1 MSAAGKVGWMVV
13 RTVSTVV
20 AVTLTK
26 KALDGGWRFVTGK
39 EPPEKKPAGN
49 PDAHLTETLVWVGA
63 SAVGIAAAQ
72 LVATR
77 VAANRWQAWTGELPP
92 GPKAKDSKLKD
103 TDVGEAL
110 ERAGKSVKAKTKP
123 KAIKSRVGKIKKR

>member
-1 MSAAGKVGWMVV
+1 MSAAGKVGWIVV

-39 EPPEKKPAGN
+39 EPPEKKPGGD

-72 LVATR
+72 LVATK
-77 VAANRWQAWTGELPP
+77 VAANRWHAWTGELPP
-92 GPKAKDSKLKD
+92 APKPKDSKGKD
-103 TDVGEAL
+103 AKLTEASR
-110 ERAGKSVKAKTKP
+110 RAALGRP
-123 KAIKSRVGKIKKR
+123 K

>member
-1 MSAAGKVGWMVV
+1 MVV

-26 KALDGGWRFVTGK
+26 KALDGSWRFVTGK

-49 PDAHLTETLVWVGA
+49 PDAHLAETLVWVGA
-63 SAVGIAAAQ
+63 SAIGIAAAQ
-72 LVATR
+72 LVATK

-92 GPKAKDSKLKD
+92 GPKESKESKPKNTKPGNSLVLAGEKGKAK
-103 TDVGEAL
+103 
-110 ERAGKSVKAKTKP
+110 AGKAGKAVKRKARKLAKH
-123 KAIKSRVGKIKKR
+123 

>member
-49 PDAHLTETLVWVGA
+49 PDAQLTETLIWVGA

-72 LVATR
+72 LVATK

-92 GPKAKDSKLKD
+92 APKPKDKDSKIID
-103 TDVGEAL
+103 AEP
-110 ERAGKSVKAKTKP
+110 AKTRRAALGRRK
-123 KAIKSRVGKIKKR
+123 

>member
-1 MSAAGKVGWMVV
+1 MSAGSKVGWMVV

-39 EPPEKKPAGN
+39 EPPEKKPVGD
-49 PDAHLTETLVWVGA
+49 PDARLAETLVWVGA

-92 GPKAKDSKLKD
+92 GPKPQKSKAADAKTQAVATLTSKAKRAKGKSRKLKH
-103 TDVGEAL
+103 
-110 ERAGKSVKAKTKP
+110 K
-123 KAIKSRVGKIKKR
+123 IKS